1 MKKSG
6 SKRANYE
13 AVKDAT
19 IEERAQGIFE
29 ALAAR
34 PHFVRAAKEVA
45 AERGV
50 TFDVLMHEA
59 IAATYQIQ
67 GLPVPPELREYL
79 MTHDA
84 GMPAAIRDE
93 LLKPGVN

>member
-1 MKKSG
+1 MKKSE
-6 SKRANYE
+6 SKRPRYE
-13 AVKDAT
+13 AVKHAT

-50 TFDVLMHEA
+50 AFDVLMHEA
-59 IAATYQIQ
+59 IGMTYLIQ
-67 GLPVPPELREYL
+67 GQPLPPELREYL
-79 MTHDA
+79 MTQDP